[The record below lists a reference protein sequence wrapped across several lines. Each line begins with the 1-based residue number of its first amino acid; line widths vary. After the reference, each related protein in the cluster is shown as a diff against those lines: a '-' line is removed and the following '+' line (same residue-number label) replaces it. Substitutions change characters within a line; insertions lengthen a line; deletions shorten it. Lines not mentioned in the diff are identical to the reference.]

1 MPLKQGKSQ
10 KVISANIRELNKK
23 KSVGKSRRKAISTLA
38 KRRRIS
44 PAKARRLQAVAI
56 ALGKSRRS
64 KKRK

>member
-1 MPLKQGKSQ
+1 MPIKQGKSQ